1 MRRCIVCACL
11 LLAVPFACHGAVSIS
26 VARVMADSGAKSG
39 FIPISVADSTFSGFD
54 ITLTYDNT
62 VFEVIP
68 GWYHP
73 GTGEVVEAARTPL
86 SSQFVI
92 RVQRTTSGRT
102 TTLRIAGSSERGI
115 TDATGLFLR
124 LGVNITGAP
133 GEQTPIR
140 FSAAKFVDAQGNQI
154 QAAVSDGAVFVNRWP
169 SISRAPENI
178 TAVCRSGNNPPD
190 QMFEVWNTGGG
201 TLNFRV
207 VSTVPWL
214 SCSPAVGSSDG
225 NRVGIAVQFRATG
238 LLQGTYTGAILIS
251 DANADNNPQ
260 EVSVTLTVY
269 PRLVSI
275 VPH

>member
-1 MRRCIVCACL
+1 MYACL
-11 LLAVPFACHGAVSIS
+11 LLAAPFVCHGAVSVS
-26 VARVMADSGAKSG
+26 LARVTADSGARGG

-62 VFEVIP
+62 VFEVVP

-73 GTGEVVEAARTPL
+73 GTGEVSENARTPL

-92 RVQRTTSGRT
+92 RVQRTVSGRT

-115 TDATGLFLR
+115 ADATGLFLR
-124 LGVNITGAP
+124 IAVNVTGAP

-140 FSAAKFVDAQGNQI
+140 VASAKFVDTQGNQI
-154 QAAVSDGAVFVNRWP
+154 QATVSEGAVFVNRWP
-169 SISRAPENI
+169 SISRSPENI

-190 QMFEVWNTGGG
+190 QLFEVWNTGGG

-207 VSTVPWL
+207 VPTVPWL
-214 SCSPAVGSSDG
+214 TCSPAAGSSDG
-225 NRVGIAVQFRATG
+225 NRVGITVQFRATA
-238 LLQGTYTGAILIS
+238 LLPGTYTGAILIS

-260 EVSVTLTVY
+260 EIPVTVTVY
-269 PRLVSI
+269 PRLTRI
-275 VPH
+275 GPN